1 MIKVKIEKKDYIEKI
16 EIKGHA
22 NFNEYGKDIVCA
34 SVSSILITT
43 VNAIISF
50 NEKAI
55 SYEEKEGYTKIDVLI
70 NDQVTQTLL
79 QNMINLFEELENQ
92 YQKNIKI
99 TK

>member
-22 NFNEYGKDIVCA
+22 NFNEHGKDIVCA

-70 NDQVTQTLL
+70 NDRVTQTLL

>member
-70 NDQVTQTLL
+70 NDRVTQTLL

>member
-22 NFNEYGKDIVCA
+22 NFNEHGKDIVCA

-70 NDQVTQTLL
+70 NEQVTQTLL